1 MALFCVLSV
10 FALIVTS
17 LLFKNGVYKAY
28 KSSTSCHWMPS
39 RNSVNPFCISSPG
52 RAIKVVPGASWAQG
66 GAFKLGLAIHR
77 WKRTIALKELIM
89 KRILLLLVLGFVGV
103 AAGQDTIAFTN
114 KVVTFT
120 NLQGRAFR
128 DVRLVRADLDGIIYQ
143 EGATSGGRVYYTNLP
158 VAFLES
164 LGISSNRITAAK
176 ARADRQAVTDAA
188 YRQRF
193 QQQAQQ
199 KAAAA
204 DSYSGP
210 PQEGTRGTHALRI
223 NFKSDPLREY
233 RGRVYDFSEA
243 IKWHENAPPPSSPY
257 PAGSPLYAEWE
268 GRKNAYEASQW
279 KRYLLEGSLLETR
292 PEGLVFA
299 VPIKTQVESYDSIHV
314 AGGRLFIPRY
324 TTIDTFKHVL
334 LEHAPEGS
342 VRLPIFA
349 IPAGTTSLPGGV
361 LIEAFDYGKPIN
373 K

>member
-1 MALFCVLSV
+1 MKSGLAVHWRKR
-10 FALIVTS
+10 IVT
-17 LLFKNGVYKAY
+17 FKEMIVKG
-28 KSSTSCHWMPS
+28 M
-39 RNSVNPFCISSPG
+39 
-52 RAIKVVPGASWAQG
+52 
-66 GAFKLGLAIHR
+66 
-77 WKRTIALKELIM
+77 
-89 KRILLLLVLGFVGV
+89 LLLLALGFIGV
-103 AAGQDTIAFTN
+103 APGQDAITFTN
-114 KVVTFT
+114 KLVTFT
-120 NLQGRAFR
+120 NLQGWAFR
-128 DVRLVRADLDGIIYQ
+128 DVRLIRADADGITYR
-143 EGATSGGRVYYTNLP
+143 ETVGVGGGRVCFTNLP
-158 VAFLES
+158 TAFLES
-164 LGISSNRITAAK
+164 LGISSNQVAVAK
-176 ARADRQAVTDAA
+176 GRADRQAAAAAA
-188 YRQRF
+188 YRQSL

-199 KAAAA
+199 RTAAA
-204 DSYSGP
+204 DFNSGP
-210 PQEGTRGTHALRI
+210 PQAGTRRTHAPGI
-223 NFKSDPLREY
+223 NFRSDAHREC

-243 IKWHENAPPPSSPY
+243 IKWLESAPPPSSPY
-257 PAGSPLYAEWE
+257 PTGSPLYADWE
-268 GRKNAYEASQW
+268 GRKNAHEASKW